1 MPAARYLPTNRLR
14 SLADGFETGHMQHSL
29 LANQNSQYGANAERS
44 RNRRAEL
51 YRLQFSRFY
60 ECINEPVDRGWQIA
74 PADQCTQF
82 HVPLEGCLG
91 EIGAAQECNLRVR
104 HRNLDVHQPSMT
116 LFIPRTAFRQP
127 LQQRRPGAH
136 HASQLVTL
144 AVDLLSAV

>member
-1 MPAARYLPTNRLR
+1 MLAAARYLPTNRLR
-14 SLADGFETGHMQHSL
+14 SLASYKHGFETGHMQHSL
-29 LANQNSQYGANAERS
+29 LASQNSQYLGGANA
-44 RNRRAEL
+44 
-51 YRLQFSRFY
+51 QFSRFY

-104 HRNLDVHQPSMT
+104 HRNLDVHQSSMT
-116 LFIPRTAFRQP
+116 LFIPRTAFRPP